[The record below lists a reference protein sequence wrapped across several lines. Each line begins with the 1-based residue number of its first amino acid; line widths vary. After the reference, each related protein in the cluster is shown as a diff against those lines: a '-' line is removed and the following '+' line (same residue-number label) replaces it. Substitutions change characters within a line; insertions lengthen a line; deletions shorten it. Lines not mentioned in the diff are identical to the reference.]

1 MVLIR
6 SNGQTGALTFVT
18 FGKLEEHYTTQC
30 KAYDHSGYV
39 KFEMLRTYF
48 CMLC

>member
-18 FGKLEEHYTTQC
+18 FGKKFNK
-30 KAYDHSGYV
+30 KAR
-39 KFEMLRTYF
+39 RTLDYP
-48 CMLC
+48 MQG